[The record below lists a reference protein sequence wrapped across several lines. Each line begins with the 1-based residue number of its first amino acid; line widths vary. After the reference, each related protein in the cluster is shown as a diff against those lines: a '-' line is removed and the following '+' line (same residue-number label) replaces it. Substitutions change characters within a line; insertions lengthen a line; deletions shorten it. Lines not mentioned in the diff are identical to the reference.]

1 MNKGRLLRNNPRLW
15 GTTLGINSSRESVGF
30 GLSVRAV
37 RTGSPTGRTISLVR
51 YKRCRFSANR
61 LPMSVECCIFAL
73 QYNNQKTIYYEKK
86 RKSGCWPLCHTMPS
100 TV

>member
-1 MNKGRLLRNNPRLW
+1 MGEQPWVLIVAGSPQA
-15 GTTLGINSSRESVGF
+15 SDSQSDPF
-30 GLSVRAV
+30 GLAV
-37 RTGSPTGRTISLVR
+37 RSLRTISLVR

-86 RKSGCWPLCHTMPS
+86 RKSGCWPLCHTVPS